1 MSTAEEQITIKSL
14 TQWFQS
20 LDMNKHRSSRRKY
33 DNHRTPRTTSTR
45 LIQSLDD
52 KPFDTSALAC
62 IAEQNISA
70 SEKTVLYLAYGSNL
84 CRETFQ
90 EKRGIRPVSQ
100 VNVVVPQ
107 LVMTF
112 DLPGLP
118 YSEPCFAN
126 TKYRQVAA
134 PDDGSPSIVAKE
146 GYHKDAWYKGLVGVV
161 YEVTLADYVHIIATE
176 GGGASY
182 QDVLVDCYGLPD
194 DPRVSVPLTPSGT
207 SFKAHTLFAPAA
219 LASKGG
225 RLTRP
230 DPAYA
235 QPSPR
240 YLKLITD
247 GADELTL
254 PVEYREY
261 LHAIRGYRI
270 TNNKQRLG
278 QFIFLSIWRPLIEF
292 VFGAGRLFADKNGR
306 YPPWLTT
313 LAASVFLGMWTSYD
327 GFFKGLFGEGERT
340 IEDESSHHLMDEKQP
355 LLLVSPQRK
364 YEDVPAGNVL
374 SADAIV

>member
-1 MSTAEEQITIKSL
+1 MVSILVHEQTSIVSK
-14 TQWFQS
+14 
-20 LDMNKHRSSRRKY
+20 KH
-33 DNHRTPRTTSTR
+33 DNHRAPRTTSTR
-45 LIQSLDD
+45 LIQSLHD
-52 KPFDTSALAC
+52 KSLNTSELAC
-62 IAEQNISA
+62 TAQQNVFA
-70 SEKTVLYLAYGSNL
+70 STETVLYLAYGSNL
-84 CRETFQ
+84 CCETFR
-90 EKRGIRPVSQ
+90 EKRGIKPVSQ

-126 TKYRQVAA
+126 TKYRQV
-134 PDDGSPSIVAKE
+134 PESDSGFPNMVVKE
-146 GYHKDAWYKGLVGVV
+146 GYHKDAWHKGLVGVV

-182 QDVLVDCYGLPD
+182 QDVLVDCYTLPD
-194 DPRVSVPLTPSGT
+194 DPKVSVPLTPSGS

-247 GADELTL
+247 GADELIL
-254 PVEYREY
+254 PDEYRDY
-261 LHAIRGYRI
+261 LHSIRGYRI

-278 QFIFLSIWRPLIEF
+278 QFVFLSIWTPLITF
-292 VFGAGRLFADKNGR
+292 VFSAGRLFADKNGR

-313 LAASVFLGMWTSYD
+313 LAASIFLGMWSSYD

-340 IEDESSHHLMDEKQP
+340 IEDESSDDFMDEKQP
-355 LLLVSPQRK
+355 LLSHSPRRMHK
-364 YEDVPAGNVL
+364 GVRNGDVR
-374 SADAIV
+374 SADASV